1 MGDIMARLIHVAAL
15 SSAAVE
21 RQHNALTIWVRIPTE
36 PAELVTVSIFS
47 VVCPCYRSLT
57 VVQNLLIFL
66 QIKWLAVLL
75 WTEKA
80 YRAQNG
86 NYG

>member
-1 MGDIMARLIHVAAL
+1 MGDIIARLIHVAAL

-21 RQHNALTIWVRIPTE
+21 RQHNVLTIWVRIPTE

-57 VVQNLLIFL
+57 VVLLIFQ
-66 QIKWLAVLL
+66 QIEWLAVLL